1 MCYRNGYM
9 KKFMSLLLLCTF
21 CAACGVKGPPLPPL
35 KPPELSEGRKQFV
48 DQQNQDQQK
57 DKEKND

>member
-1 MCYRNGYM
+1 M
-9 KKFMSLLLLCTF
+9 KKFISLLLLCAF

-48 DQQNQDQQK
+48 DQQNQDEQK

>member
-1 MCYRNGYM
+1 M
-9 KKFMSLLLLCTF
+9 KKLISLLLLCTF
-21 CAACGVKGPPLPPL
+21 FASCGVKGPPLPPL

-48 DQQNQDQQK
+48 DQQNQDEQK